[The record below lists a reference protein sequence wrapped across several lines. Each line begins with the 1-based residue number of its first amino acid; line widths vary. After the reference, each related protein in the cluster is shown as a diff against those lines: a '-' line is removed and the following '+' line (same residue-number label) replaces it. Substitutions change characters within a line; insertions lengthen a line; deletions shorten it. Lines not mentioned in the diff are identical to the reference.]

1 MPVGV
6 SLYKTDDNGLL
17 YTVRDIKF
25 KGHKLMVILAM
36 VPTQRELD
44 SLTTSMKG
52 YNGYAQLGRVSVQKY
67 FSGQLLVSL
76 GGVGKAQ
83 MGVQSQY
90 LIDRIPELR
99 LVICVGTAGA
109 LVGKLDPGDV
119 VVATSTIEHDFISGL
134 VPAPQPEFF
143 GDADTISFLQSLKEK
158 LLVSFRVKFGLV
170 ASGDESVITSH
181 RKESIYLS
189 TRALAVA
196 FEGAGAAR
204 ACEFSMMPFLE
215 LRAISDSADEN
226 AKIDFFSNIPL
237 AMANIGTILEFLAE
251 VNSSI

>member
-1 MPVGV
+1 
-6 SLYKTDDNGLL
+6 
-17 YTVRDIKF
+17 
-25 KGHKLMVILAM
+25 MVILAM

-52 YNGYAQLGRVSVQKY
+52 YTGYVQLGRVSVQEY
-67 FSGQLLVSL
+67 FNGKLLVSL

-83 MGVQSQY
+83 MAAQSQY
-90 LIDRIPELR
+90 LIDRIPCLR
-99 LVICVGTAGA
+99 LLICAGTAGA
-109 LVGKLDPGDV
+109 LISKLYPGDLI
-119 VVATSTIEHDFISGL
+119 VATSTIEHDFISGL

-143 GDADTISFLQSLKEK
+143 GDANAIAFLQSLKENS
-158 LLVSFRVKFGLV
+158 LVSFRVKFGSV
-170 ASGDESVITSH
+170 ASGDESVISSH

-189 TRALAVA
+189 TRSYAVA

-204 ACEFSMMPFLE
+204 ACEFSMIPFLE

-237 AMANIGTILEFLAE
+237 AMGNIGTILEILAE
-251 VNSSI
+251 VNSTI

>member
-1 MPVGV
+1 
-6 SLYKTDDNGLL
+6 
-17 YTVRDIKF
+17 
-25 KGHKLMVILAM
+25 MVILAM

-52 YNGYAQLGRVSVQKY
+52 FCGYAQLGRVSAREY
-67 FSGQLLVSL
+67 FNGQLLVSL

-83 MGVQSQY
+83 MAVQSQY
-90 LIDRIPELR
+90 LIDRIPGLR
-99 LVICVGTAGA
+99 LLICAGTAGA
-109 LVGKLDPGDV
+109 LIGTLYPGDV

-143 GDADTISFLQSLKEK
+143 GDANTISFLQSLEKES
-158 LLVSFRVKFGLV
+158 LVSFRVTFGSV

-189 TRALAVA
+189 TRASAVA
-196 FEGAGAAR
+196 FEGAGAGR

>member
-1 MPVGV
+1 
-6 SLYKTDDNGLL
+6 
-17 YTVRDIKF
+17 
-25 KGHKLMVILAM
+25 MVILAM

-52 YNGYAQLGRVSVQKY
+52 YTGYVQLGRVSVQEY
-67 FSGQLLVSL
+67 FDGKLLVSL

-83 MGVQSQY
+83 MAAQSQY
-90 LIDRIPELR
+90 LIDRIPGLR
-99 LVICVGTAGA
+99 LLICAGTAGA
-109 LVGKLDPGDV
+109 LISKLYPGDLI
-119 VVATSTIEHDFISGL
+119 VATSTIEHDFISGL

-143 GDADTISFLQSLKEK
+143 GDANAIAFLQSLKENS
-158 LLVSFRVKFGLV
+158 LVSFRVKFGSV
-170 ASGDESVITSH
+170 ASGDESVISSH

-189 TRALAVA
+189 TRSYAVA

-204 ACEFSMMPFLE
+204 ACEFSMIPFLE

-237 AMANIGTILEFLAE
+237 AMGNIGIILEILAE
-251 VNSSI
+251 VNRSI

>member
-1 MPVGV
+1 
-6 SLYKTDDNGLL
+6 
-17 YTVRDIKF
+17 
-25 KGHKLMVILAM
+25 MVILAM

-44 SLTTSMKG
+44 SLTASMRG
-52 YNGYAQLGRVSVQKY
+52 YNGHTQLGRVFVQEY
-67 FSGQLLVSL
+67 FNGQLLVSL

-83 MGVQSQY
+83 MATQSQY
-90 LIDRIPELR
+90 LIDRIPGLR
-99 LVICVGTAGA
+99 LLICAGTAGA
-109 LVGKLDPGDV
+109 LISKLYPGDV

-143 GDADTISFLQSLKEK
+143 GDANTIAFLHSVKENS
-158 LLVSFRVKFGLV
+158 LVSFRVKFGSV
-170 ASGDESVITSH
+170 ASGDESVITSR

-189 TRALAVA
+189 TRSHAVA

-226 AKIDFFSNIPL
+226 AKVDFFSNIPL
-237 AMANIGTILEFLAE
+237 AMGNIGTILEFLAE
-251 VNSSI
+251 S

>member
-1 MPVGV
+1 
-6 SLYKTDDNGLL
+6 
-17 YTVRDIKF
+17 
-25 KGHKLMVILAM
+25 MVILAM

-52 YNGYAQLGRVSVQKY
+52 YTGYVQLGRISVQEY
-67 FSGQLLVSL
+67 FNGKLLVSL

-83 MGVQSQY
+83 MAAQSQY
-90 LIDRIPELR
+90 LIDRIPGLR
-99 LVICVGTAGA
+99 LLICAGTAGA
-109 LVGKLDPGDV
+109 LISKLYPGDLI
-119 VVATSTIEHDFISGL
+119 VATSTIEHDFISGL

-143 GDADTISFLQSLKEK
+143 GDANTIAFLQSLKENS
-158 LLVSFRVKFGLV
+158 LVSFRVKFGSV
-170 ASGDESVITSH
+170 ASGDESVISSH

-189 TRALAVA
+189 TRSYAVA

-204 ACEFSMMPFLE
+204 ACEFSMIPFLE

-237 AMANIGTILEFLAE
+237 AMGNIGIILEILAE
-251 VNSSI
+251 VNGSI

>member
-1 MPVGV
+1 MRV
-6 SLYKTDDNGLL
+6 SVPL
-17 YTVRDIKF
+17 YTIKYTKH
-25 KGHKLMVILAM
+25 KGCEFMVILAM

-44 SLTTSMKG
+44 SLTTSLKG
-52 YNGYAQLGRVSVQKY
+52 FCGYAQLGRVSAREY
-67 FSGQLLVSL
+67 FNGQLLVSL

-83 MGVQSQY
+83 MAVQSQY
-90 LIDRIPELR
+90 LIDRIPGLR
-99 LVICVGTAGA
+99 LLICAGTAGA
-109 LVGKLDPGDV
+109 LIGTLYPGDV

-143 GDADTISFLQSLKEK
+143 GDANTISFLQSLEKES
-158 LLVSFRVKFGLV
+158 LVSFRVTFGSV

-189 TRALAVA
+189 TRASAVA
-196 FEGAGAAR
+196 FEGAGAGR

>member
-1 MPVGV
+1 M
-6 SLYKTDDNGLL
+6 
-17 YTVRDIKF
+17 
-25 KGHKLMVILAM
+25 
-36 VPTQRELD
+36 
-44 SLTTSMKG
+44 
-52 YNGYAQLGRVSVQKY
+52 
-67 FSGQLLVSL
+67 
-76 GGVGKAQ
+76 
-83 MGVQSQY
+83 
-90 LIDRIPELR
+90 
-99 LVICVGTAGA
+99 
-109 LVGKLDPGDV
+109 
-119 VVATSTIEHDFISGL
+119 
-134 VPAPQPEFF
+134 
-143 GDADTISFLQSLKEK
+143 
-158 LLVSFRVKFGLV
+158 

-189 TRALAVA
+189 TGSYAVA

>member
-1 MPVGV
+1 
-6 SLYKTDDNGLL
+6 
-17 YTVRDIKF
+17 
-25 KGHKLMVILAM
+25 MVILAM

-52 YNGYAQLGRVSVQKY
+52 YTGYVQLGRVSVQEY
-67 FSGQLLVSL
+67 FDGKLLVSL

-83 MGVQSQY
+83 MAAQSQY
-90 LIDRIPELR
+90 LIDRIPGLR
-99 LVICVGTAGA
+99 LLICAGTAGA
-109 LVGKLDPGDV
+109 LISKLYPSDLI
-119 VVATSTIEHDFISGL
+119 VATSTIEHDFISGL

-143 GDADTISFLQSLKEK
+143 GDANAIAFLQSLKENS
-158 LLVSFRVKFGLV
+158 LVSFRVKFGSV
-170 ASGDESVITSH
+170 ASGDESVISSH

-189 TRALAVA
+189 TRSYAVA

-204 ACEFSMMPFLE
+204 ACEFSMIPFLE

-237 AMANIGTILEFLAE
+237 AMGNIGTILEILAE
-251 VNSSI
+251 ANSTI

>member
-1 MPVGV
+1 
-6 SLYKTDDNGLL
+6 
-17 YTVRDIKF
+17 
-25 KGHKLMVILAM
+25 MVILAM

-52 YNGYAQLGRVSVQKY
+52 YTGYVQLGRVSVQEY
-67 FSGQLLVSL
+67 FDGKLLVSL

-83 MGVQSQY
+83 MAAQSQY
-90 LIDRIPELR
+90 LIDRIPGLR
-99 LVICVGTAGA
+99 LLICAGTAGA
-109 LVGKLDPGDV
+109 LISKLSPGDV
-119 VVATSTIEHDFISGL
+119 IVATSTIEHDFISGL

-143 GDADTISFLQSLKEK
+143 GDANAIAFLQSLKENS
-158 LLVSFRVKFGLV
+158 LVSFRVKFGSV
-170 ASGDESVITSH
+170 ASGDESVISSH

-189 TRALAVA
+189 TRSYAVA

-204 ACEFSMMPFLE
+204 ACEFSMIPFLE

-237 AMANIGTILEFLAE
+237 AMGNIGTILEILAE
-251 VNSSI
+251 VNSTI

>member
-1 MPVGV
+1 
-6 SLYKTDDNGLL
+6 
-17 YTVRDIKF
+17 
-25 KGHKLMVILAM
+25 MVILAM

-52 YNGYAQLGRVSVQKY
+52 YTGYVQLGRVPVQEY
-67 FSGQLLVSL
+67 FDGKLLVSL

-83 MGVQSQY
+83 MAAQSQY
-90 LIDRIPELR
+90 LIDRIPGLR
-99 LVICVGTAGA
+99 LLICAGTAGA
-109 LVGKLDPGDV
+109 LISKLSPGDV
-119 VVATSTIEHDFISGL
+119 IVATSTIEHDFISGL

-143 GDADTISFLQSLKEK
+143 GDANTIEFLQSLEENA
-158 LLVSFRVKFGLV
+158 LVSFRVTFGSV
-170 ASGDESVITSH
+170 ASGDESVISSH

-189 TRALAVA
+189 TRSYAVA

-204 ACEFSMMPFLE
+204 ACEFSMIPFLE

-237 AMANIGTILEFLAE
+237 AMGNIGTILEILAE
-251 VNSSI
+251 VNSTI

>member
-1 MPVGV
+1 
-6 SLYKTDDNGLL
+6 
-17 YTVRDIKF
+17 
-25 KGHKLMVILAM
+25 MVILAM

-52 YNGYAQLGRVSVQKY
+52 YTGYVQLGRVSVQEY
-67 FSGQLLVSL
+67 FDGKLLVSL

-83 MGVQSQY
+83 MAAQSQY
-90 LIDRIPELR
+90 LIDRIPGLR
-99 LVICVGTAGA
+99 LLICAGTAGA
-109 LVGKLDPGDV
+109 LISKLYPGDLI
-119 VVATSTIEHDFISGL
+119 VATSTIEHDFISGL

-143 GDADTISFLQSLKEK
+143 GDANAIAFLQSLKENS
-158 LLVSFRVKFGLV
+158 LVSFRVKFGSV
-170 ASGDESVITSH
+170 ASGDESVISSH

-189 TRALAVA
+189 TRSYAVA

-204 ACEFSMMPFLE
+204 ACEFSMIPFLE

-237 AMANIGTILEFLAE
+237 AMGNIGTILEILAE
-251 VNSSI
+251 VNSTI

>member
-1 MPVGV
+1 
-6 SLYKTDDNGLL
+6 
-17 YTVRDIKF
+17 
-25 KGHKLMVILAM
+25 MVILAM

-52 YNGYAQLGRVSVQKY
+52 YTGYVQLGRASVQEY
-67 FSGQLLVSL
+67 FDGKLLVSL

-83 MGVQSQY
+83 MAAQSQY
-90 LIDRIPELR
+90 LIDRIPGLR
-99 LVICVGTAGA
+99 LLICAGTAGA
-109 LVGKLDPGDV
+109 LISKLYPGDLI
-119 VVATSTIEHDFISGL
+119 VATSTIEHDFISGL

-143 GDADTISFLQSLKEK
+143 GDANTIAFLQSLKENS
-158 LLVSFRVKFGLV
+158 LVSFRVKFGSV
-170 ASGDESVITSH
+170 ASGDESVISSH

-189 TRALAVA
+189 TRSYAVA

-204 ACEFSMMPFLE
+204 ACEFSMIPFLE

-237 AMANIGTILEFLAE
+237 AMGNIGTILEILAE
-251 VNSSI
+251 VNNTI